1 MKENMS
7 INTPCLSA
15 IFKKTWSWST
25 CYSHCK
31 LYYFALSCRVV
42 LSCLVL
48 SCHVLLLVKLVVCEK
63 ENKHCLLMVSVL
75 KLARHDMLFGD
86 DIGTLLSCWLKQCL
100 VGSKEHTTRA
110 DYQGSMLCSAVPSS
124 YRRPNNPAWAEPCP
138 QWRGLTMFQVEWSD
152 EMVTLCAARH
162 CWPNTPTR
170 TPTAGDVLDRSKKT
184 GGGGWEKYQLLLLL
198 LIRLERRITKSFT
211 QKQTKVSHK
220 SCTQKLH
227 TKVTYKSYTQKLHTK
242 VV

>member
-1 MKENMS
+1 
-7 INTPCLSA
+7 
-15 IFKKTWSWST
+15 
-25 CYSHCK
+25 
-31 LYYFALSCRVV
+31 
-42 LSCLVL
+42 
-48 SCHVLLLVKLVVCEK
+48 
-63 ENKHCLLMVSVL
+63 MVSVL
-75 KLARHDMLFGD
+75 KLTRHDMLFGD

-162 CWPNTPTR
+162 CWPNTACVFMSTPTR
-170 TPTAGDVLDRSKKT
+170 TPTWRGVVLDRSKKT

-198 LIRLERRITKSFT
+198 LIRLERRV
-211 QKQTKVSHK
+211 QKNCTGKFYRKVVQK
-220 SCTQKLH
+220 SCTEKLH
-227 TKVTYKSYTQKLHTK
+227 RKVVQKSCTEKLYAKVTHKSHTK

>member
-1 MKENMS
+1 MPTYKLYDNYAHIQIIQSVKVKSRQMKENMS

-48 SCHVLLLVKLVVCEK
+48 SPPSPSKVGFVWERKQRLF
-63 ENKHCLLMVSVL
+63 MVSVL
-75 KLARHDMLFGD
+75 KLTRHDMLFGD

-170 TPTAGDVLDRSKKT
+170 TPTAG
-184 GGGGWEKYQLLLLL
+184 
-198 LIRLERRITKSFT
+198 
-211 QKQTKVSHK
+211 
-220 SCTQKLH
+220 
-227 TKVTYKSYTQKLHTK
+227 
-242 VV
+242 